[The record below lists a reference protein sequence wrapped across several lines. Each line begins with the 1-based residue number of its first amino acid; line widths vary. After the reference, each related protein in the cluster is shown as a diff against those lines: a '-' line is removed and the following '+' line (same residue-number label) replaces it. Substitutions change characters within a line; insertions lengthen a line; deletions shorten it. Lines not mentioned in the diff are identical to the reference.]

1 MASPRSFA
9 SSIPNV
15 AAPLL
20 VSLLVLSLSAFVA
33 SPTEATDEPTF
44 EEAPRSR
51 LDFRFKP
58 PRASLGLRGGWAFNR
73 AEGEIYDFFVD
84 QLTLEKSDFSAP
96 SIIFDLSW
104 RLTSW
109 LDVVY
114 GIGYTGR
121 KVESEDRFF
130 DDALG
135 NPVVQSTRL
144 DQIPLL
150 FSAKLY
156 PLGRGKQIGQYA
168 WIRKTVVPYFGG
180 GIGGTWYQLKQWGEF
195 VDKGDPNVVGDE
207 FIFEDLFVSS
217 DWAFSQHVFLG
228 VDFKLTRS
236 FGLIVEGR
244 YDWAEA
250 DVKGSFVDFDPID
263 LDGARIL
270 IGVSWKL

>member
-9 SSIPNV
+9 RLIPNV

-20 VSLLVLSLSAFVA
+20 VSLLALSLRAFA
-33 SPTEATDEPTF
+33 ESPTEAADERVF
-44 EEAPRSR
+44 EEAPHSR
-51 LDFRFKP
+51 LDFRFKA

-96 SIIFDLSW
+96 SIIVDVSW

-109 LDVVY
+109 LDVVF
-114 GIGYTGR
+114 GSGYTGR
-121 KVESEDRFF
+121 EVESEDRFF
-130 DDALG
+130 VDTLG
-135 NPVVQSTRL
+135 NPVVQYTTLS
-144 DQIPLL
+144 QVPVL

-156 PLGRGKQIGQYA
+156 PLGRGRQIGKYA
-168 WIRKTVVPYFGG
+168 WIRKTVVPYIGG
-180 GIGGTWYQLKQWGEF
+180 GIGGTWYQLEQKGEF
-195 VDKGDPNVVGDE
+195 VDRMDPNVVGDE
-207 FIFEDLFVSS
+207 IIFEDVFVSS
-217 DWAFSQHVFLG
+217 DWAFSQHVFVG
-228 VDFKLTRS
+228 VDLELTRS
-236 FGLIVEGR
+236 FGLILEGR

-250 DVKGSFVDFDPID
+250 EVKGSFVGFDPID